1 MVSLI
6 KPTTVNVV
14 RAATTAAPMATLA
27 LLAAFGA
34 TRAVASIVV
43 DPNPTPCVSATTHYT
58 TIQAAV
64 SAATSGATI
73 QVCPAN
79 YAEQVTI
86 ATPLTL
92 KGVTNTTGNTGAAVV
107 TIPNNTFSGVYTQ
120 IVINA
125 TGVTLTDIGVDGTN
139 SLSGCSSA
147 TLTGIMFD
155 SGSSGSLKD
164 VVARNHNISNG
175 SGGYCGTGT
184 PIYAN
189 GATSVTITDSSIR
202 NFDATGIYLTATSA
216 ATVKTTTVSPIGPGS
231 NCIYANAETVVVS
244 NNSVA
249 GCSYG
254 LYVTSTTQGTVSGNT
269 VHGGVNGVTGI
280 FCFPV
285 CTGLTVSGNLV
296 FDTFTG
302 LSMKTSGEV
311 GGVTFEKNDINGTT
325 NAVYLFLQPGN
336 TVSNNT
342 ITDAQTGVNGASG
355 NTISGNT
362 YRTVTTLTQ

>member
-6 KPTTVNVV
+6 KRTTLNIA

-27 LLAAFGA
+27 LLVAFGA

-43 DPNPTPCVSATTHYT
+43 DPNATPCVSATTHYT

-107 TIPNNTFSGVYTQ
+107 TIPNNTFSGAYTQ
-120 IVINA
+120 ITINA

-139 SLSGCSSA
+139 SLSSCSSA
-147 TLTGIMFD
+147 SLTGIMFG
-155 SGSSGSLKD
+155 SGSSGTLKD

-189 GATSVTITDSSIR
+189 GATSVTITDSSVR
-202 NFDATGIYLTATSA
+202 NFDATGITLTATST
-216 ATVKTTTVSPIGPGS
+216 ATVKTTTVSPITAGS

-244 NNSVA
+244 NNTVA
-249 GCSYG
+249 GCYVG

-269 VHGGVNGVTGI
+269 VHGGVNGVAGI

-285 CTGLTVSGNLV
+285 CTGLTVSGNLI
-296 FDTFTG
+296 FDTYSG

-311 GGVTFEKNDINGTT
+311 GGVTFENNDISGTT

-336 TVSNNT
+336 TISNNT
-342 ITDAQTGVNGASG
+342 ITDAQVGVNGASG

>member
-1 MVSLI
+1 MDSLI
-6 KPTTVNVV
+6 KRTTVDVA
-14 RAATTAAPMATLA
+14 RAATMAALA
-27 LLAAFGA
+27 LLVAFGA

-43 DPNPTPCVSATTHYT
+43 DPNATPCVSATTHYT

-107 TIPNNTFSGVYTQ
+107 TIPNNTFSGAYTQ

-125 TGVTLTDIGVDGTN
+125 TGVTLTDIGIDGTN
-139 SLSGCSSA
+139 SLSSCSSA
-147 TLTGIMFD
+147 SLTGIMFG
-155 SGSSGSLKD
+155 SGSSGTLKD

-189 GATSVTITDSSIR
+189 GATSVTITESSVR
-202 NFDATGIYLTATSA
+202 NFDATGIYLTATST
-216 ATVKTTTVSPIGPGS
+216 ATVKTTTVSPISAGS

-244 NNSVA
+244 NNTVA
-249 GCSYG
+249 DCSYG
-254 LYVTSTTQGTVSGNT
+254 LYVTSTTQATVSGNT
-269 VHGGVNGVTGI
+269 VHGGVNGVAGI

-285 CTGLTVSGNLV
+285 CTGLTVSGNLI
-296 FDTFTG
+296 FDTYTG
-302 LSMKTSGEV
+302 FSIKTSDEV
-311 GGVTFEKNDINGTT
+311 GGVTFENNDIYGTM
-325 NAVYLFLQPGN
+325 NAVYLFLETGN
-336 TVSNNT
+336 TISNNT
-342 ITDAQTGVNGASG
+342 ITDAQVGVAGVSG
-355 NTISGNT
+355 NTVSGNT

>member
-6 KPTTVNVV
+6 KRTTVNVA

-43 DPNPTPCVSATTHYT
+43 DPNSTPCVSATTHHT

-107 TIPNNTFSGVYTQ
+107 TIPNNTFSGAYTQ

-125 TGVTLTDIGVDGTN
+125 TGVTLTNIGVDGTN

-189 GATSVTITDSSIR
+189 GATSVAITDSSIR
-202 NFDATGIYLTATSA
+202 NFDATGIYLTATST
-216 ATVKTTTVSPIGPGS
+216 ATVKTTTVAPISTGS

-285 CTGLTVSGNLV
+285 CTGLTVSGNLI
-296 FDTFTG
+296 FDTYSG

-311 GGVTFEKNDINGTT
+311 GGVTFENNDISGTT

-336 TVSNNT
+336 TISNNT
-342 ITDAQTGVNGASG
+342 ITDAQVGVNGASG

>member
-6 KPTTVNVV
+6 KRTTLNV
-14 RAATTAAPMATLA
+14 A
-27 LLAAFGA
+27 LLAAFVA
-34 TRAVASIVV
+34 TRAVASTVV
-43 DPNPTPCVSATTHYT
+43 DPNSTPCVSATTHYT

-64 SAATSGATI
+64 SAATSGGTI

-86 ATPLTL
+86 TTPLTL
-92 KGVTNTTGNTGAAVV
+92 KGVTNTAGNTGAAVV
-107 TIPNNTFSGVYTQ
+107 TIPNNTFSGAYTQ
-120 IVINA
+120 IAINA
-125 TGVTLTDIGVDGTN
+125 TGVTLTNIGVDGTN
-139 SLSGCSSA
+139 SLNSCASA

-155 SGSSGSLKD
+155 SGSSGTLKN
-164 VVARNHNISNG
+164 VALRNHNISNG
-175 SGGYCGTGT
+175 SGGYCATGS
-184 PIYAN
+184 PIVAN
-189 GATSVTITDSSIR
+189 DATSVTITDSSVR
-202 NFDATGIYLTATSA
+202 NFDATGIYLTATST
-216 ATVKTTTVSPIGPGS
+216 ATVKTTTVAPINPGS

-269 VHGGVNGVTGI
+269 VHGGVNGVVGI

-296 FDTFTG
+296 FDTYSG

-311 GGVTFEKNDINGTT
+311 GGITFENNDINGTT

-342 ITDAQTGVNGASG
+342 ITDAQVGVNGASG

>member
-1 MVSLI
+1 MSRLI
-6 KPTTVNVV
+6 KRSTGVPIV
-14 RAATTAAPMATLA
+14 ALA
-27 LLAAFGA
+27 LFVAFGA
-34 TRAVASIVV
+34 THALASIVV
-43 DPNPTPCVSATTHYT
+43 DPNTTPCVTATTHYT

-86 ATPLTL
+86 TTPLTL

-107 TIPNNTFSGVYTQ
+107 TIPNNTFSGAYAQ
-120 IVINA
+120 IVIDA
-125 TGVTLTDIGVDGTN
+125 TGVTLTNIGVDGTN
-139 SLSGCSSA
+139 TLSSCSSE
-147 TLTGIMFD
+147 TLTGILFD
-155 SGSSGSLKD
+155 SGSSGTLKD
-164 VVARNHNISNG
+164 VALRNQNISNG

-184 PIYAN
+184 PISAN
-189 GATSVTITDSSIR
+189 SATSVTITDSSVR
-202 NFDATGIYLTATSA
+202 NYDATGISLTATST
-216 ATVKTTTVSPIGPGS
+216 ATVKTTTVAPVNNPNT
-231 NCIYANAETVVVS
+231 NCIYASAPTLVVS

-249 GCSYG
+249 DCAVGV
-254 LYVTSTTQGTVSGNT
+254 YVTSTVQGTVSSNT

-296 FDTFTG
+296 FDTHNG
-302 LSMKTSGEV
+302 LSIKTSDEV
-311 GGVTFEKNDINGTT
+311 GGVTFENNSINGTT
-325 NAVYLFLQPGN
+325 NAIYLFLQPSN

-342 ITDAQTGVNGASG
+342 ITDAQVGVYGASG
-355 NTISGNT
+355 NTLSGNT